1 MNPFALHGGDFLL
14 FYALVGLAGL
24 AVQYAWTRLQESL
37 GEMPQLPMTDP
48 YQIAYLRGGQAEALR
63 LVAFSLLDRGLLN
76 GGARTLTA
84 ELGAEKQVRRPI
96 EKAVLRVFRSPGYP
110 REMQTDADAID
121 ACRRYRDT
129 LEDYGLVAGP
139 ATFARRLPALLVAA
153 IAVVFV
159 GLLKLFIA
167 LSEGRHN
174 IGFLILM
181 MIGFSYVA
189 IVIFRRHRTKRGDDM
204 MADLRMM
211 FARLRDRSGNL
222 GQGGATNEAALLAA
236 VFGLSE
242 LSPAR
247 FPALRSLKPEKVKNS
262 SNCSSGCS
270 SCSSY
275 YSSSSSCSSSSS
287 SSSCSSGSSCG
298 GGGGCGGGCG
308 G

>member
-1 MNPFALHGGDFLL
+1 MNPFALHGPAFLA
-14 FYALVGLAGL
+14 FYAVVGVVGIAI
-24 AVQYAWTRLQESL
+24 QFFWTRIQESI
-37 GEMPQLPMTDP
+37 GFVPQLQMTDP
-48 YQIAYLRGGQAEALR
+48 YQIAYLRGGRKEALQV
-63 LVAFSLLDRGLLN
+63 VAFSLIDRGLLH
-76 GGARTLTA
+76 GGRTTLVA
-84 ELGAEKQVRRPI
+84 ESGAEKQVRREI
-96 EKAVLRVFRSPGYP
+96 EKAVLHLFRSPGYAGA
-110 REMQTDADAID
+110 MQSDQRTIE
-121 ACRRYRDT
+121 ACRSYRDT
-129 LEDYGLVAGP
+129 LEDFGLVAGG

-153 IAVVFV
+153 LAVVFV

-174 IGFLILM
+174 VGFLILM
-181 MIGFSYVA
+181 MIGFSIIA
-189 IVIFRRHRTKRGDDM
+189 ILIFRRHRTKRGDDM

-211 FARLRDRSGNL
+211 FARLRDRAGIL

-247 FPALRSLKPEKVKNS
+247 FPAMRALKPAKERS
-262 SNCSSGCS
+262 ASNCS
-270 SCSSY
+270 SCSSSSGY
-275 YSSSSSCSSSSS
+275 YSSSCSSSCSG